1 MYVTNEAIMS
11 KSFEQL
17 GCSKINIGLAITG
30 KREDGYHDID
40 SIFQSIR
47 LSDSI
52 YFAKHHSVVF
62 SGGAPEL
69 PEYMQKLVTY
79 GEENLALKAL
89 RAVQAYT
96 GCKAGAAIH
105 LLKRVP
111 IQAGLGG
118 GSADAAAMLVG
129 LNRFWDLRLTQDELL
144 KIGATLGS
152 DVPFLLQGGT
162 ARGTGRG
169 EILTY
174 GKSPD
179 PHWLLLVKPQVSVS
193 TAVAYG
199 RFNGKSIA
207 TKQTINTVHKH
218 LEHNNLKSA
227 FLASANTFEELLFP
241 DHEELVICK
250 DFFTSRGY
258 PTIMT
263 GSGPTMVVLLDKPME
278 ALQLQEEIKAAGH
291 DWLSLITKTCT
302 QEDLP

>member
-1 MYVTNEAIMS
+1 MS

-89 RAVQAYT
+89 RAIQAYT

-129 LNRFWDLRLTQDELL
+129 LNRFWDLRLTQEELL
-144 KIGATLGS
+144 QIGATLGS

-179 PHWLLLVKPQVSVS
+179 PHWLLLVKPKVSVS

-199 RFNGKSIA
+199 RFTNKSIA
-207 TKQTINTVHKH
+207 TKQTIDTVQQH
-218 LEHNNLKSA
+218 LENNDLKSA
-227 FLASANTFEELLFP
+227 FLTSANTFEELLFP
-241 DHEELVICK
+241 DHEELVNCK
-250 DFFTSRGY
+250 EFFTSRGY

>member
-1 MYVTNEAIMS
+1 MS

-89 RAVQAYT
+89 RALQAYT

-129 LNRFWDLRLTQDELL
+129 LNRFWDLRLTQEELL
-144 KIGATLGS
+144 QIGATLGS

-179 PHWLLLVKPQVSVS
+179 PHWLLLVKPKVSVS
-193 TAVAYG
+193 TAAAYG
-199 RFNGKSIA
+199 RFTNKSVA
-207 TKQTINTVHKH
+207 TKQTIDIVQQH
-218 LEHNNLKSA
+218 LENNDLKSA
-227 FLASANTFEELLFP
+227 FLTSANTFEELLFP

-250 DFFTSRGY
+250 EFFTSRGY

-278 ALQLQEEIKAAGH
+278 ALQLQEEIKAAGY

>member
-1 MYVTNEAIMS
+1 MS

-89 RAVQAYT
+89 RAVQEYT

-129 LNRFWDLRLTQDELL
+129 LNRFWDLRLTQEELL
-144 KIGATLGS
+144 QIGATLGS

-179 PHWLLLVKPQVSVS
+179 PHWLLLVKPKVSVS
-193 TAVAYG
+193 TAAAYG
-199 RFNGKSIA
+199 RFTNKSVV
-207 TKQTINTVHKH
+207 TKQTIDTVQQH
-218 LEHNNLKSA
+218 LENNDLKSA
-227 FLASANTFEELLFP
+227 FLTSANTFEELLFP

-250 DFFTSRGY
+250 KFFTSRGY

>member
-1 MYVTNEAIMS
+1 MS

-89 RAVQAYT
+89 RAIQAYT

-129 LNRFWDLRLTQDELL
+129 LNRFWDLRLTQEELL
-144 KIGATLGS
+144 QIGATLGS

-179 PHWLLLVKPQVSVS
+179 PHWLLLVKPKVSVS
-193 TAVAYG
+193 TAVSYG
-199 RFNGKSIA
+199 RFTNKSIA
-207 TKQTINTVHKH
+207 TKQTIDTVQQH
-218 LEHNNLKSA
+218 LENNDLKSA
-227 FLASANTFEELLFP
+227 FLTSANTFEELLFP

-250 DFFTSRGY
+250 EFFTSRGY

-278 ALQLQEEIKAAGH
+278 ALQLQEEIKAAGY

>member
-1 MYVTNEAIMS
+1 MS

-30 KREDGYHDID
+30 KREDGYHNID
-40 SIFQSIR
+40 SIFHSIR

-89 RAVQAYT
+89 RAIQAYT

-129 LNRFWDLRLTQDELL
+129 LNRFWDLRLTQEELL
-144 KIGATLGS
+144 QIGATLGS

-179 PHWLLLVKPQVSVS
+179 PHWLLLVKPKVSVS

-199 RFNGKSIA
+199 RFTNKSIA
-207 TKQTINTVHKH
+207 TKQTIDTVQQH
-218 LEHNNLKSA
+218 LENNDLKSA
-227 FLASANTFEELLFP
+227 FLTSANTFEELLFP

-250 DFFTSRGY
+250 EFFTSRGY

-278 ALQLQEEIKAAGH
+278 ALQLQEEIKAAGY

>member
-1 MYVTNEAIMS
+1 MS

-17 GCSKINIGLAITG
+17 SCSKINIGLAITG

-89 RAVQAYT
+89 RAIQAYT

-129 LNRFWDLRLTQDELL
+129 LNRFWDLRLTQEELL
-144 KIGATLGS
+144 QIGATLGS

-174 GKSPD
+174 GKSPG
-179 PHWLLLVKPQVSVS
+179 PHWLLLVKPKVSVS
-193 TAVAYG
+193 TAAAYG
-199 RFNGKSIA
+199 RFTNKSVA
-207 TKQTINTVHKH
+207 TKQTIDTVQQH
-218 LEHNNLKSA
+218 LENNDLKSA
-227 FLASANTFEELLFP
+227 FLTSANTFEELLFP

-250 DFFTSRGY
+250 EFFTSRGY

>member
-1 MYVTNEAIMS
+1 MS

-17 GCSKINIGLAITG
+17 GCSKINIGLAITV
-30 KREDGYHDID
+30 KREDGYHDIE

-89 RAVQAYT
+89 RALQAYT

-129 LNRFWDLRLTQDELL
+129 LNRFWDLRLTQEELL
-144 KIGATLGS
+144 QIGATLGS

-179 PHWLLLVKPQVSVS
+179 PHWLLLVKPKVSVS
-193 TAVAYG
+193 TAAAYG
-199 RFNGKSIA
+199 RFTNKSVA
-207 TKQTINTVHKH
+207 TKQTIDTVQQH
-218 LEHNNLKSA
+218 LENNDLKSA
-227 FLASANTFEELLFP
+227 FLTSANTFEELLFP

-250 DFFTSRGY
+250 EFFTSRGY

>member
-1 MYVTNEAIMS
+1 MS

-89 RAVQAYT
+89 RALQAYT

-129 LNRFWDLRLTQDELL
+129 LNRFWDLRLTQEELL
-144 KIGATLGS
+144 QIGATLGS
-152 DVPFLLQGGT
+152 DVSFLLQGGT

-169 EILTY
+169 EILTH

-179 PHWLLLVKPQVSVS
+179 PHWLLLVKPKVSVS
-193 TAVAYG
+193 TAAAYG
-199 RFNGKSIA
+199 RFTNKSVA
-207 TKQTINTVHKH
+207 TKQTIDTVQQH
-218 LEHNNLKSA
+218 LENNDLKSA
-227 FLASANTFEELLFP
+227 FLTRANTFEELLFP

-250 DFFTSRGY
+250 EFFTSRGY

>member
-1 MYVTNEAIMS
+1 MS

-89 RAVQAYT
+89 RAIQAYT

-129 LNRFWDLRLTQDELL
+129 LNRFWDLRLTQEELL
-144 KIGATLGS
+144 QIGATLGS

-179 PHWLLLVKPQVSVS
+179 PHWLLLVKPKVSVS
-193 TAVAYG
+193 TAAAYG
-199 RFNGKSIA
+199 RFTNKSVA
-207 TKQTINTVHKH
+207 TKQTIDIVQQH
-218 LEHNNLKSA
+218 LENNDLKSA
-227 FLASANTFEELLFP
+227 FLTSANTFEELLFP

-250 DFFTSRGY
+250 EFFTSRGY

-278 ALQLQEEIKAAGH
+278 ALQLQEEIKAAGY

>member
-1 MYVTNEAIMS
+1 MS

-30 KREDGYHDID
+30 KREDGYHNID

-89 RAVQAYT
+89 RAIQAYT

-129 LNRFWDLRLTQDELL
+129 LNRFWDLRLTQEELL
-144 KIGATLGS
+144 QIGATLGS

-179 PHWLLLVKPQVSVS
+179 PHWLLLVKPKVSVS
-193 TAVAYG
+193 TAAAYG
-199 RFNGKSIA
+199 RFTNKSVA
-207 TKQTINTVHKH
+207 TKQTIDTVQQH
-218 LEHNNLKSA
+218 LENNDLKSA
-227 FLASANTFEELLFP
+227 FLTSANTFEEPLFP

-250 DFFTSRGY
+250 EFFTSRGY

>member
-1 MYVTNEAIMS
+1 MS

-89 RAVQAYT
+89 RAIQAYT

-129 LNRFWDLRLTQDELL
+129 LNRFWDLRLTQEELL
-144 KIGATLGS
+144 QIGATLGS

-179 PHWLLLVKPQVSVS
+179 PYWLLLVKPKVSVS
-193 TAVAYG
+193 TAAAYG
-199 RFNGKSIA
+199 RFTNKSVA
-207 TKQTINTVHKH
+207 TKQTIDTVQQH
-218 LEHNNLKSA
+218 LENNDLKSA
-227 FLASANTFEELLFP
+227 FLTSANTFEELLFP

-250 DFFTSRGY
+250 EFFTSREY

>member
-1 MYVTNEAIMS
+1 MS

-89 RAVQAYT
+89 RAVQEYT
-96 GCKAGAAIH
+96 GFKAGAAIH

-129 LNRFWDLRLTQDELL
+129 LNRFWDLRLTKEELL
-144 KIGATLGS
+144 QIGATLGS

-174 GKSPD
+174 EKSPN
-179 PHWLLLVKPQVSVS
+179 PHWLLLVKPKVSVS
-193 TAVAYG
+193 TTAAYG
-199 RFNGKSIA
+199 RFTNKSVA
-207 TKQTINTVHKH
+207 TKQTIDTVQQH
-218 LEHNNLKSA
+218 LENNDLKSA
-227 FLASANTFEELLFP
+227 FLTSANTFEELLFP

-250 DFFTSRGY
+250 EFFTSRGY

>member
-1 MYVTNEAIMS
+1 MS

-69 PEYMQKLVTY
+69 PDYMQKLVTY

-89 RAVQAYT
+89 RAIQAYT
-96 GCKAGAAIH
+96 GCKVGAAIH

-129 LNRFWDLRLTQDELL
+129 LNRFWDLRLTQEELL
-144 KIGATLGS
+144 QIGATLGS

-179 PHWLLLVKPQVSVS
+179 PHWLLLVKPKVSVS
-193 TAVAYG
+193 TVAAYG
-199 RFNGKSIA
+199 RFTNKSVA
-207 TKQTINTVHKH
+207 TKQTIDTVQQH
-218 LEHNNLKSA
+218 LENNDLKSA
-227 FLASANTFEELLFP
+227 FLTSANTFEELLFP

-250 DFFTSRGY
+250 EFFTSRGY

-278 ALQLQEEIKAAGH
+278 ALQLQEEIKSAGH

>member
-1 MYVTNEAIMS
+1 MS

-169 EILTY
+169 EIVTY

-193 TAVAYG
+193 TAVAYS

-207 TKQTINTVHKH
+207 TKQTIDTVHKH

-241 DHEELVICK
+241 DHEELFICK

>member
-1 MYVTNEAIMS
+1 MS

-52 YFAKHHSVVF
+52 YFAKHHSIVF

-89 RAVQAYT
+89 RAIQAYT

-129 LNRFWDLRLTQDELL
+129 LNRFWDLRLTQEELL
-144 KIGATLGS
+144 QIGATLGS

-179 PHWLLLVKPQVSVS
+179 PHWLLLVKPKVSVS

-199 RFNGKSIA
+199 RFTNKSIA
-207 TKQTINTVHKH
+207 TKQTIDTVQQH
-218 LEHNNLKSA
+218 LENNDLKSA
-227 FLASANTFEELLFP
+227 FLTSANTFEELLFP

-250 DFFTSRGY
+250 EFFTSRGY

-278 ALQLQEEIKAAGH
+278 ALQLQEEIKAAGY
-291 DWLSLITKTCT
+291 DWL
-302 QEDLP
+302 

>member
-1 MYVTNEAIMS
+1 MS

-30 KREDGYHDID
+30 KREDGYHNID

-89 RAVQAYT
+89 RAIQAYT

-129 LNRFWDLRLTQDELL
+129 LNRFWDLRLTQEELL
-144 KIGATLGS
+144 QIGATLGS

-179 PHWLLLVKPQVSVS
+179 PHWLLLVKPKVSVS

-199 RFNGKSIA
+199 RFTNKSIA
-207 TKQTINTVHKH
+207 TKQTIDTVQQH
-218 LEHNNLKSA
+218 LENNDLKSA
-227 FLASANTFEELLFP
+227 FLTSANTFEELLFP

-250 DFFTSRGY
+250 EFITSRGY

>member
-1 MYVTNEAIMS
+1 MS

-89 RAVQAYT
+89 RAVQEYT

-129 LNRFWDLRLTQDELL
+129 LNRFWDLRLTQEELL
-144 KIGATLGS
+144 QIGATLGS

-179 PHWLLLVKPQVSVS
+179 PHWLLLVKPKVSVS
-193 TAVAYG
+193 TVTAYG
-199 RFNGKSIA
+199 RFTNTSVA
-207 TKQTINTVHKH
+207 TKQTIDTVQQH
-218 LEHNNLKSA
+218 LENNDLKSA
-227 FLASANTFEELLFP
+227 FLTSANTFEELLFP

-250 DFFTSRGY
+250 EFFTSRGY

-278 ALQLQEEIKAAGH
+278 ALQLQEEIKATGH

>member
-1 MYVTNEAIMS
+1 MS

-89 RAVQAYT
+89 RAIQAYT

-129 LNRFWDLRLTQDELL
+129 LNRFWDLRLTREELL
-144 KIGATLGS
+144 QIGATLGS

-179 PHWLLLVKPQVSVS
+179 PHWLLLVKPKVSVS

-199 RFNGKSIA
+199 RFTNKSIA
-207 TKQTINTVHKH
+207 TKQTIDTVQQH
-218 LEHNNLKSA
+218 LENNDLKSA
-227 FLASANTFEELLFP
+227 FLTSANTFEELLFP

-250 DFFTSRGY
+250 EFFTSRGY

-278 ALQLQEEIKAAGH
+278 ALQLQEEIKAAGY

>member
-1 MYVTNEAIMS
+1 MS

-89 RAVQAYT
+89 RAIQAYT

-111 IQAGLGG
+111 IEAGLGG

-129 LNRFWDLRLTQDELL
+129 LNRFWDLRLTQEELL
-144 KIGATLGS
+144 QIGATLGS

-179 PHWLLLVKPQVSVS
+179 PHWLLLVKPKVSVS
-193 TAVAYG
+193 TAAAYG
-199 RFNGKSIA
+199 RFTNKSVA
-207 TKQTINTVHKH
+207 TKQTIDTVQRH
-218 LEHNNLKSA
+218 LENNDLKSA

-250 DFFTSRGY
+250 EFFTSRGY

>member
-1 MYVTNEAIMS
+1 MS

-52 YFAKHHSVVF
+52 YFAKYHSVVF

-89 RAVQAYT
+89 RAIQAYT

-129 LNRFWDLRLTQDELL
+129 LNRFWDLRLTQEELL
-144 KIGATLGS
+144 QIGATLGS

-179 PHWLLLVKPQVSVS
+179 PHWLLLVKPKVSVS
-193 TAVAYG
+193 TAAAYG
-199 RFNGKSIA
+199 RFTNTSVA
-207 TKQTINTVHKH
+207 TKQTIDTVQQH
-218 LEHNNLKSA
+218 LENNDLKSA
-227 FLASANTFEELLFP
+227 FLTSANTFEELLFP

-250 DFFTSRGY
+250 EFFTSRGY

>member
-1 MYVTNEAIMS
+1 MS

-89 RAVQAYT
+89 RAIQAYT

-129 LNRFWDLRLTQDELL
+129 LNRFWDLRLTQEELL
-144 KIGATLGS
+144 QIGATLGS

-179 PHWLLLVKPQVSVS
+179 PHWLLLVKPKVSVS
-193 TAVAYG
+193 TAAAYG
-199 RFNGKSIA
+199 RFTDKSVA
-207 TKQTINTVHKH
+207 TKQTIDTVQQH
-218 LEHNNLKSA
+218 LENNDLKSA
-227 FLASANTFEELLFP
+227 FLTSANTFEELLFP

-250 DFFTSRGY
+250 EFFTSREY

>member
-1 MYVTNEAIMS
+1 MS

-129 LNRFWDLRLTQDELL
+129 LNRFWDLRLTQEELL

-179 PHWLLLVKPQVSVS
+179 PHWLLLVKPKVSVS
-193 TAVAYG
+193 TAAAYG
-199 RFNGKSIA
+199 RFNGKSVA
-207 TKQTINTVHKH
+207 TKQTIDTVHNH
-218 LEHNNLKSA
+218 LENNDLKSA

-241 DHEELVICK
+241 DHEELVMCK

>member
-1 MYVTNEAIMS
+1 MS

-89 RAVQAYT
+89 RA
-96 GCKAGAAIH
+96 AIH

-129 LNRFWDLRLTQDELL
+129 LNRFWDLRLTQEELL
-144 KIGATLGS
+144 QIGATLGS

-179 PHWLLLVKPQVSVS
+179 PHWLLLVKPKVSVS
-193 TAVAYG
+193 TAAAYG
-199 RFNGKSIA
+199 RFTNKSVA
-207 TKQTINTVHKH
+207 TKQTIDTVQQH
-218 LEHNNLKSA
+218 LENNDLKSA
-227 FLASANTFEELLFP
+227 FL

-250 DFFTSRGY
+250 EFFTSRGY

>member
-1 MYVTNEAIMS
+1 MS

-193 TAVAYG
+193 TAVAYS

-207 TKQTINTVHKH
+207 TKQTIDTVHKH

-241 DHEELVICK
+241 DHEELFICK

-291 DWLSLITKTCT
+291 NWLSLITKTCT

>member
-1 MYVTNEAIMS
+1 MS

-207 TKQTINTVHKH
+207 TKQTIDTVHKH

-241 DHEELVICK
+241 DHEELFICK

-291 DWLSLITKTCT
+291 NWLSLITKTCT

>member
-1 MYVTNEAIMS
+1 MS

-89 RAVQAYT
+89 RAIQAYT

-129 LNRFWDLRLTQDELL
+129 LNRFWDLRLTQEELL
-144 KIGATLGS
+144 QIGATLGS

-174 GKSPD
+174 GKSLD
-179 PHWLLLVKPQVSVS
+179 PHWLLLVKPKVSVS
-193 TAVAYG
+193 TAAAYG
-199 RFNGKSIA
+199 RFTNKSVA
-207 TKQTINTVHKH
+207 TKQTIDTVQQH
-218 LEHNNLKSA
+218 LENNDLKSA
-227 FLASANTFEELLFP
+227 FLTSANTFEELLFP

-250 DFFTSRGY
+250 EFFTSRGY

>member
-1 MYVTNEAIMS
+1 MS

-52 YFAKHHSVVF
+52 YFAKHHSIVF

-89 RAVQAYT
+89 QAIQAYT

-129 LNRFWDLRLTQDELL
+129 LNRFWDLRLTQEELL
-144 KIGATLGS
+144 QIGATLGS

-179 PHWLLLVKPQVSVS
+179 PHWLLLVKPKVSVS
-193 TAVAYG
+193 TAAAYG
-199 RFNGKSIA
+199 RFTNKSVA
-207 TKQTINTVHKH
+207 TKQTIDTVQQH
-218 LEHNNLKSA
+218 LENNDLKSA
-227 FLASANTFEELLFP
+227 FLTSANTFEELLFP

-250 DFFTSRGY
+250 EFFTSREY

>member
-1 MYVTNEAIMS
+1 MS

-89 RAVQAYT
+89 RAIQAYT

-129 LNRFWDLRLTQDELL
+129 LNRFWDLRLTQEELL
-144 KIGATLGS
+144 QIGATLGS

-179 PHWLLLVKPQVSVS
+179 SHWLLLVKPKVSVS
-193 TAVAYG
+193 TAAAYG
-199 RFNGKSIA
+199 RFTNKSVA
-207 TKQTINTVHKH
+207 TKQTIDTVQQH
-218 LEHNNLKSA
+218 LENNDLKSA
-227 FLASANTFEELLFP
+227 FLTSTNTFEELLFP

-250 DFFTSRGY
+250 EFFTSREY

>member
-1 MYVTNEAIMS
+1 MS

-89 RAVQAYT
+89 RAVQEYT

-129 LNRFWDLRLTQDELL
+129 LNRFWDLRLTREELL
-144 KIGATLGS
+144 QIGATLGS

-179 PHWLLLVKPQVSVS
+179 PHWLLLVKPKVSVS

-199 RFNGKSIA
+199 RFTNKSIA
-207 TKQTINTVHKH
+207 TKQTIDTVQQH
-218 LEHNNLKSA
+218 LENNDLKSA
-227 FLASANTFEELLFP
+227 FLTSANTFEELLFP

-250 DFFTSRGY
+250 EFFTSRGY

-278 ALQLQEEIKAAGH
+278 ALQLQEEIKAAGY

>member
-1 MYVTNEAIMS
+1 MS

-30 KREDGYHDID
+30 KREDGYHNID

-89 RAVQAYT
+89 RAIQAYT

-129 LNRFWDLRLTQDELL
+129 LNRFWDLRLTQEELL
-144 KIGATLGS
+144 QIGATLGS

-179 PHWLLLVKPQVSVS
+179 PHWLLLVKPKVSVS
-193 TAVAYG
+193 TAAAYG
-199 RFNGKSIA
+199 RFTNKSIA
-207 TKQTINTVHKH
+207 TKQTIDTVQQH
-218 LEHNNLKSA
+218 LENNDLKSA
-227 FLASANTFEELLFP
+227 FLTSANTFEELLFP

-250 DFFTSRGY
+250 EFFTSRGY

-278 ALQLQEEIKAAGH
+278 ALQLQEEIKAAGY

>member
-1 MYVTNEAIMS
+1 MS

-30 KREDGYHDID
+30 KRKDGYHDID

-179 PHWLLLVKPQVSVS
+179 PHWLLLVKPKVSVS
-193 TAVAYG
+193 TAAAYG
-199 RFNGKSIA
+199 RFNGKSTA
-207 TKQTINTVHKH
+207 TKQTIDTVQQH
-218 LEHNNLKSA
+218 LENNDLKSA

-250 DFFTSRGY
+250 EFFTSRGY

>member
-1 MYVTNEAIMS
+1 MS

-30 KREDGYHDID
+30 KRDDGYHDID

-69 PEYMQKLVTY
+69 PDYM
-79 GEENLALKAL
+79 
-89 RAVQAYT
+89 
-96 GCKAGAAIH
+96 
-105 LLKRVP
+105 LL
-111 IQAGLGG
+111 
-118 GSADAAAMLVG
+118 G
-129 LNRFWDLRLTQDELL
+129 LNRFWDLRLTQEELL
-144 KIGATLGS
+144 NIGASLGS

-169 EILTY
+169 EVLTY
-174 GKSPD
+174 SQSPEA
-179 PHWLLLVKPQVSVS
+179 HWLLLVKPKVSIS

-199 RFNGKSIA
+199 RFNGKSNA
-207 TKQTINTVHKH
+207 TAKTIDTVLNH
-218 LEHNNLKSA
+218 LQNNDLQSA
-227 FLASANTFEELLFP
+227 FTSSANTFEELLFP
-241 DHEELVICK
+241 DHEELGICK
-250 DFFTSRGY
+250 EFFTSRGY

-263 GSGPTMVVLLDKPME
+263 GSGPTMVVLLNKPME

-302 QEDLP
+302 QEDLV

>member
-1 MYVTNEAIMS
+1 MS

-30 KREDGYHDID
+30 KREDGYHNID

-52 YFAKHHSVVF
+52 YFAKHHSLVF

-89 RAVQAYT
+89 RAIQAYT

-129 LNRFWDLRLTQDELL
+129 LNRFWDLRLTQEELL
-144 KIGATLGS
+144 QIGATLGS

-179 PHWLLLVKPQVSVS
+179 PHWLLLVKPKVSVS

-199 RFNGKSIA
+199 RFTNKSIA
-207 TKQTINTVHKH
+207 TKQTIDTVQQH
-218 LEHNNLKSA
+218 LENNDLKSA
-227 FLASANTFEELLFP
+227 FLTSANTFEELLFP

-250 DFFTSRGY
+250 EFFTSRGY

-278 ALQLQEEIKAAGH
+278 ALQLQEEIKAAGY

>member
-1 MYVTNEAIMS
+1 MS

-89 RAVQAYT
+89 RAVLEYT

-129 LNRFWDLRLTQDELL
+129 LNRFWDLRLTQEELL
-144 KIGATLGS
+144 QIGATLGS

-179 PHWLLLVKPQVSVS
+179 PHWLLLVKPKVSVS
-193 TAVAYG
+193 TAAAYG
-199 RFNGKSIA
+199 RFTNKSVA
-207 TKQTINTVHKH
+207 TKQTIDTVQQH
-218 LEHNNLKSA
+218 LENNDLKSA
-227 FLASANTFEELLFP
+227 FLTSANTFEELLFP

-250 DFFTSRGY
+250 EFFTSRGY

>member
-1 MYVTNEAIMS
+1 MS

-89 RAVQAYT
+89 RALQAYT

-129 LNRFWDLRLTQDELL
+129 LNRFWDLRLPQEELL
-144 KIGATLGS
+144 QIGATLGS

-179 PHWLLLVKPQVSVS
+179 PHWLLLVKPKVSVS
-193 TAVAYG
+193 TAAAYG
-199 RFNGKSIA
+199 RFTNKSVA
-207 TKQTINTVHKH
+207 TKQTIDTVQQH
-218 LEHNNLKSA
+218 LENNDLKSA
-227 FLASANTFEELLFP
+227 FLTSANTFEELLFP

-250 DFFTSRGY
+250 EFFTSRGY

-278 ALQLQEEIKAAGH
+278 ALQLQEEIKAAGY

>member
-1 MYVTNEAIMS
+1 MS

-17 GCSKINIGLAITG
+17 GCSKINIGLSITG

-89 RAVQAYT
+89 RAIQAYT

-129 LNRFWDLRLTQDELL
+129 LNRFWDLRLTQEELL
-144 KIGATLGS
+144 QIGATLGS

-179 PHWLLLVKPQVSVS
+179 PHWLLLVKPKVSVS
-193 TAVAYG
+193 TAAAYG
-199 RFNGKSIA
+199 RFTNKSVA
-207 TKQTINTVHKH
+207 TKQTIDIVQQH
-218 LEHNNLKSA
+218 LENNDLKSA
-227 FLASANTFEELLFP
+227 FLTSANTFEELLFP

-250 DFFTSRGY
+250 EFFTSRGY

-291 DWLSLITKTCT
+291 NWLSLITKTCT

>member
-1 MYVTNEAIMS
+1 MS

-129 LNRFWDLRLTQDELL
+129 LNRFWDLRLTKDELL

-207 TKQTINTVHKH
+207 TKQTIDTVHKH

>member
-1 MYVTNEAIMS
+1 MS

-89 RAVQAYT
+89 RALQAYT

-129 LNRFWDLRLTQDELL
+129 LNRFWDLRLTQEELL
-144 KIGATLGS
+144 QIGATLGS

-179 PHWLLLVKPQVSVS
+179 PHWLLLVKPKVSVS
-193 TAVAYG
+193 TATAYG
-199 RFNGKSIA
+199 RFTNTSVA
-207 TKQTINTVHKH
+207 TKQTIDTVQQH
-218 LEHNNLKSA
+218 LENNDLKSA
-227 FLASANTFEELLFP
+227 FLTSANTFEELLFP

-250 DFFTSRGY
+250 EFFTSSGY

>member
-1 MYVTNEAIMS
+1 MS

-89 RAVQAYT
+89 RAIQAYT

-129 LNRFWDLRLTQDELL
+129 LNRFWGLRLTQEELL
-144 KIGATLGS
+144 QIGATLGS

-179 PHWLLLVKPQVSVS
+179 PHWLLLVKPKVSVS
-193 TAVAYG
+193 TAAAYG
-199 RFNGKSIA
+199 RFTNKSVA
-207 TKQTINTVHKH
+207 TKQTIDTVQQH
-218 LEHNNLKSA
+218 LENNDLKSA
-227 FLASANTFEELLFP
+227 FLTSANTFEELLFP

-250 DFFTSRGY
+250 EFFTSREY

-278 ALQLQEEIKAAGH
+278 ALKLQEEIKAAGH